1 MSYFSN
7 IFISAVFL
15 FFSSVAIGQENLATI
30 SNENSGAT
38 LVLIDR
44 PPIKLD
50 KVSWD
55 SSSVY
60 YVKEG
65 RRRQKAMDLT
75 KVYSII
81 SGNGDETVV
90 YVQDTLENNWYTAE
104 QMKDYMLGQQ
114 DAANA
119 YKPRANKTAAGG
131 VMFGFIGSATGLFYG
146 PLFVI
151 GYTFWKG
158 SSTPD
163 FKEEYGYNL
172 EYIDNP
178 FYKEGFGTMA
188 KRYTTR
194 RSSVASAAGYILGAV
209 TLTLVVR

>member
-1 MSYFSN
+1 MSYFQS
-7 IFISAVFL
+7 IFISIIFL
-15 FFSSVAIGQENLATI
+15 LYGTLAFGQEN
-30 SNENSGAT
+30 SDSVPKENIGAT

-65 RRRQKAMDLT
+65 RRRQKLMDLT
-75 KVYSII
+75 KVYSVI
-81 SGNGDETVV
+81 SDSGHETVV
-90 YVQDTLENNWYTAE
+90 YVQDTLEGNWYTAE

-114 DAANA
+114 DATKS

-178 FYKEGFGTMA
+178 YYKEGFGTMA